1 MVRTLTK
8 EPIVD
13 RKGGGFKPVVNVL
26 SYFGSI
32 WHVYPIWQICYTV
45 EQMFITYCK
54 LLKFK
59 NNLAI
64 CCSLLFKAN
73 FSAELE
79 PNTYFSIRGGELALN
94 WFFTLFDALHSSIW
108 KNPNKPFYCYFQI
121 QVSHYHYCYNGG
133 FAKTCLNWPFSTS
146 FPFILTISIQLTVIK
161 GSN

>member
-79 PNTYFSIRGGELALN
+79 PNTYFSIRGGGTCAKL
-94 WFFTLFDALHSSIW
+94 I
-108 KNPNKPFYCYFQI
+108 FYAVRCIQAYEKIQI
-121 QVSHYHYCYNGG
+121 NHFIV
-133 FAKTCLNWPFSTS
+133 TS
-146 FPFILTISIQLTVIK
+146 KFRSATTTTATTADLLKRV
-161 GSN
+161 